1 MGKSDKSGVTSQTLD
16 RGLAVLEWVADN
28 APCTAGDVTASLGLH
43 RSIAYRLLTTLES
56 RGYLQ
61 RDDSGRYELGWTPL
75 VIGAAS
81 NRGLTALAEK
91 ALKHITRTVSA
102 SAYLAVRRD
111 TDALVLMSAQA
122 DLPATVSLQDGM
134 RHPLDQGAAGLAI
147 LAALP
152 PAPDERP
159 EVGLARETGYART
172 VGEVLPGLGM
182 LAVPVEF
189 EQGRVGSLCVVF
201 VPGTV
206 DQRVALTALAG
217 AADRLGQ
224 LGIRGVG
231 R

>member
-1 MGKSDKSGVTSQTLD
+1 MGKTDKSGVTSQTLE

-28 APCTAGDVTASLGLH
+28 APCTAGDVASSLGLH
-43 RSIAYRLLTTLES
+43 RSIAYRLLTTLEA

-61 RDDSGRYELGWTPL
+61 RDDSGRYELGLTPL

-81 NRGLTALAEK
+81 NRGLTALAER
-91 ALKHITRTVSA
+91 ALRQITRAVPA

-111 TDALVLMSAQA
+111 TDALVLMSAA
-122 DLPATVSLQDGM
+122 SDRPATVSLRDGM

-152 PAPDERP
+152 PTPDERP
-159 EVGLARETGYART
+159 EVGLARETGYTRT
-172 VGEVLPGLGM
+172 VGEVLPGVGM

-189 EQGRVGSLCVVF
+189 EQGGVGSLCVVF

-206 DQRVALTALAG
+206 DRGSALTALIA
-217 AADRLGQ
+217 AADQLGQ
-224 LGIRGVG
+224 LGIKGDR
-231 R
+231 